1 MKQLLTTKLL
11 TTTVLG
17 LGLLSLASC
26 INAHGMRAVGGPDD
40 AGYTYHTAQAC
51 VDFVCGTGIA
61 SAALYGPPRPDGSRD
76 VVPLG
81 STSIVSA
88 GTLTGLVAGAVA
100 AGAVDG
106 LTHNPALIKQ

>member
-1 MKQLLTTKLL
+1 MKHLLTTAAI
-11 TTTVLG
+11 VAMLG
-17 LGLLSLASC
+17 LGGC
-26 INAHGMRAVGGPDD
+26 INPHGMQAVGGPDD